1 MKNIKKTYLLMILLL
16 SLSVPGYACY
26 PETIDD
32 WSTWCEDNGISYNEY
47 DTYEDY
53 LANATDEQL
62 DNWDGIT
69 NGHDAYGNM
78 TGSIDNIY
86 ITAPIVN
93 NNTNTSTVDPST
105 PFSDPDPDYDN
116 NTPDP
121 NPNDCAGVEG
131 GSAYFDNCRECVGGT
146 TGKEPCDCEGDK
158 CPICGGL
165 VVIESLSDLGLMK
178 VAAADSKCRKCTC
191 LRNYSKLHECDAY
204 ADMYKDALANK
215 NEYCALLTT
224 RGVHSWKTESPK
236 EGEGFGPFSPKWDN
250 TKHLWYIGSA
260 DNKEYIVGV
269 AHVHWEEFEENFSG
283 TGGDFSF
290 AQTLHGAPLFLFNA
304 QGEVKACFSPDG
316 ISCGYIPEFPSKY
329 TIKSITDCSQSLL
342 NYCSK

>member
-16 SLSVPGYACY
+16 SLSVPSYACF
-26 PETIDD
+26 PDTLEGWKD
-32 WSTWCEDNGISYNEY
+32 WCDQNGISYNEF
-47 DTYEDY
+47 TYSDALYESFLNSSDIFDRE
-53 LANATDEQL
+53 LPTLNVTAPK
-62 DNWDGIT
+62 IT
-69 NGHDAYGNM
+69 NTPLTDLSTFGQEVPTN
-78 TGSIDNIY
+78 SSVW
-86 ITAPIVN
+86 TAVL
-93 NNTNTSTVDPST
+93 DPE
-105 PFSDPDPDYDN
+105 PDY
-116 NTPDP
+116 
-121 NPNDCAGVEG
+121 NPTNAKPRDCAGVEG
-131 GSAYFDNCRECVGGT
+131 GSAYLDNCQECVGGT
-146 TGKEPCDCEGDK
+146 TGKEACDCEGDK